1 MRRRS
6 RCKDAPFE
14 RADGFHSKPVT
25 GRASLAAAL
34 NTDLQHDLAATPAL
48 DSAPMNPLPAL
59 ALVALLAAPLIH
71 AQTSP
76 PAGSTRLPAAAPE
89 PAQLGLCVACHG
101 EDGRALQ
108 PGTPHLGGQDEAYLR
123 ASLQAYR
130 DGSRKAV
137 AMNAISN
144 ALQPDDI
151 DALAAWYAAQPG
163 FGSAR

>member
-1 MRRRS
+1 
-6 RCKDAPFE
+6 
-14 RADGFHSKPVT
+14 
-25 GRASLAAAL
+25 
-34 NTDLQHDLAATPAL
+34 
-48 DSAPMNPLPAL
+48 MNPLPAL
-59 ALVALLAAPLIH
+59 ALVALLAASAVH

-76 PAGSTRLPAAAPE
+76 PAGSARSPASAALTK

-101 EDGRALQ
+101 ENGTARQ
-108 PGTPHLGGQDEAYLR
+108 PGTPHIGGQDEAYLVL
-123 ASLQAYR
+123 ALNAYR

-151 DALAAWYAAQPG
+151 EALARWYAKQPG